1 MSSGASRAAIY
12 EVLTISK
19 DGKEEPLQGKTVNFN
34 YYESLYSPVVSGNL
48 TYVDAGGSTEDKKD
62 NLTSI
67 KDGLPITALE
77 DLKVKIQT
85 SFGTIDFTKDPFKVT
100 SSPIMHQ
107 ESNRQT
113 VLLTFVNEK
122 ELRNSE
128 VPVFDRYVGRIS
140 DSIRKILQQKLQI
153 SNDKI
158 DIEPTKN
165 SYGFV
170 GKGRGA
176 LNIILDLCRRS
187 VPVKGDA
194 GYFFYQ
200 TQDGFNYKSIDSL
213 LSQDPKQKYLYYGAL
228 RSNVENSDNDF
239 NVLLAPKVKKDQ
251 DITKALKDGTYV
263 NRNIFFNPQTFEHSE
278 VVFSVDK
285 DGVKKTLGGDL
296 PIKTGELKSFV
307 KTNHHILDIGSF
319 EVQNQIPNNDPREW
333 QATSTMRYNL
343 LHSIVMEIQIPC
355 NSELRAGDVIELEIE
370 SIKEDMV
377 QSPSDEQQSGKYLI
391 LHLCHHFDS
400 LRSFTSL
407 TLVRDSYGMRRSK
420 D

>member
-19 DGKEEPLQGKTVNFN
+19 DGKEHPLQGKTVNFN

-48 TYVDAGGSTEDKKD
+48 TYVDAGGSVEDKKE

-85 SFGTIDFTKDPFKVT
+85 SFGTLDFTRDPFKVT

-200 TQDGFNYKSIDSL
+200 TQDGFKYKSIDSL

-239 NVLLAPKVKKDQ
+239 NILLAPKVKKDQ

-278 VVFSVDK
+278 VIFSVDK

-296 PIKTGELKSFV
+296 PIKTDELKSFV

-319 EVQNQIPNNDPREW
+319 EVQNQNPNNDPREW

-355 NSELRAGDVIELEIE
+355 NAELRAGDVIELEIE

-407 TLVRDSYGMRRSK
+407 TLVRDSYGIRRSK

>member
-19 DGKEEPLQGKTVNFN
+19 DGKEIPLQGKTVNFN

-48 TYVDAGGSTEDKKD
+48 TYVDAGGSVEDKKE

-85 SFGTIDFTKDPFKVT
+85 SFGTLDFTRDPFKVT

-200 TQDGFNYKSIDSL
+200 TQDGFKYKSIDSL

-239 NVLLAPKVKKDQ
+239 NILLAPKVKKDQ

-278 VVFSVDK
+278 VIFSVDK

-296 PIKTGELKSFV
+296 PIKTDELKSFV

-319 EVQNQIPNNDPREW
+319 EVQNQNPNNDPREW

-355 NSELRAGDVIELEIE
+355 NAELRAGDVIELEIE

-407 TLVRDSYGMRRSK
+407 TLVRDSYGIRRSK

>member
-19 DGKEEPLQGKTVNFN
+19 DGKEHPLQGKTVNFN

-48 TYVDAGGSTEDKKD
+48 TYVDAGGSVEDKKE

-85 SFGTIDFTKDPFKVT
+85 SFGTLDFTRDPFKVT

-200 TQDGFNYKSIDSL
+200 TQDGFKYKSIDSL
-213 LSQDPKQKYLYYGAL
+213 LSQEPKQKYLYYGAL

-239 NVLLAPKVKKDQ
+239 NILLAPKVKKDQ

-296 PIKTGELKSFV
+296 PIKTDELKSFV

-319 EVQNQIPNNDPREW
+319 EVQNQNPNNDPREW

-355 NSELRAGDVIELEIE
+355 NAELRAGDVIELEIE

>member
-19 DGKEEPLQGKTVNFN
+19 DGKEHPLQGKTVNFN

-48 TYVDAGGSTEDKKD
+48 TYVDAGGSVEDKKE

-85 SFGTIDFTKDPFKVT
+85 SFGTLDFTRDPFKVT

-200 TQDGFNYKSIDSL
+200 TQDGFKYKSIDSL

-239 NVLLAPKVKKDQ
+239 NILLAPKVKKDQ

-285 DGVKKTLGGDL
+285 DGVKKSLGGDL
-296 PIKTGELKSFV
+296 PIKTDELKSFV

-319 EVQNQIPNNDPREW
+319 EVQNQNPNNDPREW

-355 NSELRAGDVIELEIE
+355 NAELRAGDVIELEIE

-407 TLVRDSYGMRRSK
+407 TLVRDSYGIRRSK

>member
-85 SFGTIDFTKDPFKVT
+85 SFGTLDFTRDPFKVI

-140 DSIRKILQQKLQI
+140 DSIKKILQQKLQI

-200 TQDGFNYKSIDSL
+200 TQDGFKYKSIDSL
-213 LSQDPKQKYLYYGAL
+213 LSQEPKQKYLYYGAL

-278 VVFSVDK
+278 IIFSVDK

-296 PIKTGELKSFV
+296 PIKTDELKSFV

-319 EVQNQIPNNDPREW
+319 EVQNQNPNNDPREW

>member
-19 DGKEEPLQGKTVNFN
+19 DGKEHPLQGKTVNFN

-48 TYVDAGGSTEDKKD
+48 TYVDAGGSVEDKKE

-85 SFGTIDFTKDPFKVT
+85 SFGTIDFTRDPFKVT

-140 DSIRKILQQKLQI
+140 DSIKKILQQKLQI

-200 TQDGFNYKSIDSL
+200 TQDGFKYKSIDSL
-213 LSQDPKQKYLYYGAL
+213 LSQEPKQKYLYYGAL

-239 NVLLAPKVKKDQ
+239 NILLAPKVKKDQ

-278 VVFSVDK
+278 VIFSVDK

-296 PIKTGELKSFV
+296 PIKTDELKSFV

-319 EVQNQIPNNDPREW
+319 EVQNQNPNNDPREW

-355 NSELRAGDVIELEIE
+355 NAELRAGDVIELEIE

-407 TLVRDSYGMRRSK
+407 TLVRDSYGIRRSK

>member
-85 SFGTIDFTKDPFKVT
+85 SFGTLDFTRDPFKVT

-200 TQDGFNYKSIDSL
+200 TQDGFKYKSIDSL
-213 LSQDPKQKYLYYGAL
+213 LSQEPKQKYLYYGAL

-278 VVFSVDK
+278 VIFSVDK

-296 PIKTGELKSFV
+296 PIKTDELKSFV

-319 EVQNQIPNNDPREW
+319 EVQNQNPNNDPREW

>member
-19 DGKEEPLQGKTVNFN
+19 DGKEHPLQGKTVNFN

-48 TYVDAGGSTEDKKD
+48 TYVDAGGSVEDKKE

-85 SFGTIDFTKDPFKVT
+85 SFGTLDFTRDPFKVT

-122 ELRNSE
+122 ELSNSE

-200 TQDGFNYKSIDSL
+200 TQDGFKYKSIDSL

-239 NVLLAPKVKKDQ
+239 NILLAPKVKKDQ

-296 PIKTGELKSFV
+296 PIKTDELKSFV

-319 EVQNQIPNNDPREW
+319 EVQNQNPNNDPREW

-355 NSELRAGDVIELEIE
+355 NAELRAGDVIELEIE

-407 TLVRDSYGMRRSK
+407 TLVRDSYGIRRSK

>member
-19 DGKEEPLQGKTVNFN
+19 DGKEHPLQGKTVNFN

-48 TYVDAGGSTEDKKD
+48 TYVDAGGSVEDKKE

-85 SFGTIDFTKDPFKVT
+85 SFGTLDFTRDPFKVT

-200 TQDGFNYKSIDSL
+200 TQDGFKYKSIDSL
-213 LSQDPKQKYLYYGAL
+213 LSQEPKQKYLYYGAL

-239 NVLLAPKVKKDQ
+239 NILLAPKVKKDQ

-278 VVFSVDK
+278 VIFSVDK

-296 PIKTGELKSFV
+296 PIKTDELKSFV

-319 EVQNQIPNNDPREW
+319 EVQNQNPNNDPREW

-355 NSELRAGDVIELEIE
+355 NAELRAGDVIELEIE

-407 TLVRDSYGMRRSK
+407 TLVRDSYGIRRSK

>member
-85 SFGTIDFTKDPFKVT
+85 SFGTLDFTRDPFKVT

-140 DSIRKILQQKLQI
+140 DSIKKILQQKLQI

-158 DIEPTKN
+158 DVEPTKN

-200 TQDGFNYKSIDSL
+200 TQDGFKYKSIDSL
-213 LSQDPKQKYLYYGAL
+213 LSQEPKQKYLYYGAL

-278 VVFSVDK
+278 IIFSVDK

-296 PIKTGELKSFV
+296 PIKTDELKSFV

-319 EVQNQIPNNDPREW
+319 EVQNQNPNNDPREW

-407 TLVRDSYGMRRSK
+407 TLVRDSYGIRRSK

>member
-200 TQDGFNYKSIDSL
+200 TQDGFKYKSIDSL
-213 LSQDPKQKYLYYGAL
+213 LSQEPKQKYLYYGAL

-278 VVFSVDK
+278 VIFSVDK

-296 PIKTGELKSFV
+296 PIKTDELKSFV

>member
-1 MSSGASRAAIY
+1 MSTGASRAAIY

-19 DGKEEPLQGKTVNFN
+19 DGKEEPLTGKTVNFN

-48 TYVDAGGSTEDKKD
+48 TYVDAGGSTEDKRD

-85 SFGTIDFTKDPFKVT
+85 AFGTLDFTKDPFKVT

-113 VLLTFVNEK
+113 VLLTFVNDK
-122 ELRNSE
+122 ELKNSE
-128 VPVFDRYVGRIS
+128 VPIFDRYVGKIS
-140 DSIRKILQQKLQI
+140 DSIKKILQEKLQI
-153 SNDKI
+153 SDDKI
-158 DIEPTKN
+158 DVEATKN

-194 GYFFYQ
+194 GYFFFQ
-200 TQDGFNYKSIDSL
+200 TQDGFKYKSINSL
-213 LSQDPKQKYLYYGAL
+213 LSQEPKQKYLYYGAM
-228 RSNVENSDNDF
+228 RTNQENSDNDF
-239 NVLLAPKVKKDQ
+239 KILLPPKVKKDQ
-251 DITKALKDGTYV
+251 DITKTLKDGTYV
-263 NRNIFFNPQTFEHSE
+263 NRNVFFNPQTFEHSE

-285 DGVKKTLGGDL
+285 DGVKKTLGGEL
-296 PIKTGELKSFV
+296 PIKTNDLKSFV

-319 EVQNQIPNNDPREW
+319 EVQNQNPNNDPREW
-333 QATSTMRYNL
+333 QASSTMRYNL

-355 NSELRAGDVIELEIE
+355 NTELMAGDIIEIEIE

-377 QSPSDEQQSGKYLI
+377 QSPSDEQQSGNYLI
-391 LHLCHHFDS
+391 MHLCHHFDS

-407 TLVRDSYGMRRSK
+407 TLVRDSYGIRRSK

>member
-12 EVLTISK
+12 EILTISK
-19 DGKEEPLQGKTVNFN
+19 DGKEIPLQGKTVNFN

-48 TYVDAGGSTEDKKD
+48 TYVDAGGSVEDKKE

-85 SFGTIDFTKDPFKVT
+85 SFGTLDFTRDPFKVT

-122 ELRNSE
+122 ELKNSE

-228 RSNVENSDNDF
+228 RSNVESSDNDF

-296 PIKTGELKSFV
+296 PIKTDELKSFV

>member
-12 EVLTISK
+12 EILTISK
-19 DGKEEPLQGKTVNFN
+19 DGKEIPLQGKTVNFN

-85 SFGTIDFTKDPFKVT
+85 SFGTLDFTRDPFKVT

-122 ELRNSE
+122 ELKNSE

-228 RSNVENSDNDF
+228 RSNVESSDNDF

-296 PIKTGELKSFV
+296 PIKTNELKSFV

>member
-19 DGKEEPLQGKTVNFN
+19 EGKEEPLTAKTVNFN

-48 TYVDAGGSTEDKKD
+48 TYVDAGGSVEDKKD

-85 SFGTIDFTKDPFKVT
+85 AFGTLDFTKDPFKVT

-113 VLLTFVNEK
+113 VLLTFVNDK
-122 ELRNSE
+122 ELKNSE
-128 VPVFDRYVGRIS
+128 VPIFDRYVGKIS
-140 DSIRKILQQKLQI
+140 DSIKKILLEKLQI

-158 DIEPTKN
+158 DIEATKN

-194 GYFFYQ
+194 GYFFFQ
-200 TQDGFNYKSIDSL
+200 TQDGFKYKSINSL
-213 LSQDPKQKYLYYGAL
+213 LSQEPKQKYLYYGAM
-228 RSNVENSDNDF
+228 RTNQENSDNDF
-239 NVLLAPKVKKDQ
+239 KILLPPKVKKDQ
-251 DITKALKDGTYV
+251 DITKTLKDGTYV
-263 NRNIFFNPQTFEHSE
+263 NRNVFFNPQTFEHSE
-278 VVFSVDK
+278 IVFSVDK
-285 DGVKKTLGGDL
+285 DGVKKTLGGEL
-296 PIKTGELKSFV
+296 PIKTNDLKSFV

-319 EVQNQIPNNDPREW
+319 EVQNQNPNNDPREW
-333 QATSTMRYNL
+333 QASSTMRYNL

-355 NSELRAGDVIELEIE
+355 NTELMAGDVIEIEIE
-370 SIKEDMV
+370 SIKEDKV

-391 LHLCHHFDS
+391 MHLCHHFDS

-407 TLVRDSYGMRRSK
+407 TLVRDSYGIRRSK

>member
-19 DGKEEPLQGKTVNFN
+19 EGKEEPLTGKTVNFN

-85 SFGTIDFTKDPFKVT
+85 AFGTLDFTKDPFKVT

-113 VLLTFVNEK
+113 VLLTFVNDK
-122 ELRNSE
+122 ELKNSE
-128 VPVFDRYVGRIS
+128 VPIFDRYVGKIS
-140 DSIRKILQQKLQI
+140 ESIKKILQEKLQI
-153 SNDKI
+153 SDDKI
-158 DIEPTKN
+158 DIESTKN

-200 TQDGFNYKSIDSL
+200 TQDGFKFKSINSL
-213 LSQDPKQKYLYYGAL
+213 LSQEPKQKYLYYGAM
-228 RSNVENSDNDF
+228 RTNQENSDNDF
-239 NVLLAPKVKKDQ
+239 KILLPPKVKKDQ
-251 DITKALKDGTYV
+251 DITKTLKDGTYV
-263 NRNIFFNPQTFEHSE
+263 NRNVFFNPQTFEHSE

-285 DGVKKTLGGDL
+285 DGVKKTLGGEL
-296 PIKTGELKSFV
+296 PIKTNDLKSFV

-319 EVQNQIPNNDPREW
+319 EVQNQNPNNDPREW
-333 QATSTMRYNL
+333 QASSTMRYNL

-355 NSELRAGDVIELEIE
+355 NTELMAGDIIEIEIE
-370 SIKEDMV
+370 SIKEDKV
-377 QSPSDEQQSGKYLI
+377 QSPSDEQQSGNYLI
-391 LHLCHHFDS
+391 MHLCHHFDS

-407 TLVRDSYGMRRSK
+407 TLVRDSYGIRRSK

>member
-85 SFGTIDFTKDPFKVT
+85 SFGTLDFTRDPFKVI

-140 DSIRKILQQKLQI
+140 DSIKKILQQKLQI

-200 TQDGFNYKSIDSL
+200 TQDGFKYKSIDSL
-213 LSQDPKQKYLYYGAL
+213 LSQEPKQKYLYYGAL

-278 VVFSVDK
+278 IIFSVDK

-296 PIKTGELKSFV
+296 PIKTDELKSFV

-319 EVQNQIPNNDPREW
+319 EVQNQNPNNDPREW

-377 QSPSDEQQSGKYLI
+377 QSPADEQQSGKYLI

-407 TLVRDSYGMRRSK
+407 TLVRDSYGIRRSK

>member
-19 DGKEEPLQGKTVNFN
+19 DGKEHPLQGKTVNFN

-48 TYVDAGGSTEDKKD
+48 TYVDAGGSVEDKKE

-85 SFGTIDFTKDPFKVT
+85 SFGTLDFTRDPFKVT

-200 TQDGFNYKSIDSL
+200 TQDGFKYKSIDSL
-213 LSQDPKQKYLYYGAL
+213 LSQEPKQKYLYYGAL

-239 NVLLAPKVKKDQ
+239 NILLAPKVKKDQ

-296 PIKTGELKSFV
+296 PIKTDELKSFV

-319 EVQNQIPNNDPREW
+319 EVQNQDPNNDPREW

-355 NSELRAGDVIELEIE
+355 NTELMAGDIIEIEIE

-391 LHLCHHFDS
+391 MHLCHHFDS

-407 TLVRDSYGMRRSK
+407 TLVRDSYGIRRSK

>member
-19 DGKEEPLQGKTVNFN
+19 DGKEHPLQGKTVNFN

-48 TYVDAGGSTEDKKD
+48 TYVDAGGSVEDKKE

-85 SFGTIDFTKDPFKVT
+85 SFGTLDFTRDPFKVT

-200 TQDGFNYKSIDSL
+200 TQDGFKYKSIDSL
-213 LSQDPKQKYLYYGAL
+213 LSQDPKQKYLYYGGL

-239 NVLLAPKVKKDQ
+239 NILLAPKVKKDQ

-296 PIKTGELKSFV
+296 PIKTDELKSFV

-319 EVQNQIPNNDPREW
+319 EVQNQNPNNDPREW

-355 NSELRAGDVIELEIE
+355 NAELRAGDVIELEIE

-407 TLVRDSYGMRRSK
+407 TLVRDSYGIRRSK

>member
-19 DGKEEPLQGKTVNFN
+19 EGKEEPLTGKTVNFN

-85 SFGTIDFTKDPFKVT
+85 AFGTLDFTKDPFKVT

-113 VLLTFVNEK
+113 VLLTFVNDK
-122 ELRNSE
+122 ELKNSE
-128 VPVFDRYVGRIS
+128 VPIFDRYVGKIS
-140 DSIRKILQQKLQI
+140 ESIKKILQEKLQI
-153 SNDKI
+153 SDDKI
-158 DIEPTKN
+158 DIESTKN

-200 TQDGFNYKSIDSL
+200 TQDGFKFKSINSL
-213 LSQDPKQKYLYYGAL
+213 LSQEPKQKYLYYGAM
-228 RSNVENSDNDF
+228 RTNQENSDNDF
-239 NVLLAPKVKKDQ
+239 KILLPPKVKKDQ
-251 DITKALKDGTYV
+251 DITKTLKDGTYV
-263 NRNIFFNPQTFEHSE
+263 NRNVFFNPQTFEHSE

-285 DGVKKTLGGDL
+285 DGVKKTLGGEL
-296 PIKTGELKSFV
+296 PIKTNNLKSFV

-319 EVQNQIPNNDPREW
+319 EVQNQNPNNDPREW
-333 QATSTMRYNL
+333 QASSTMRYNL

-355 NSELRAGDVIELEIE
+355 NTELMAGDIIEIEIE

-377 QSPSDEQQSGKYLI
+377 QSPSDEQQSGNYLI
-391 LHLCHHFDS
+391 MHLCHHFDS

-407 TLVRDSYGMRRSK
+407 TLVRDSYGIRRSK